1 MTKSLTKVWLGG
13 MKRMLSPAAK
23 RSARDAQRITRD
35 ALEAAASAAVS
46 DLSPPRES
54 RVRPR
59 GRMGGRRVTRGEHPM
74 APRSGASSRISRTAF
89 TCRLAAGVARCRSW

>member
-1 MTKSLTKVWLGG
+1 MVHCTKTNDASAVVPLFFLTAVRSMTKSLTKVWLGG

-54 RVRPR
+54 RV
-59 GRMGGRRVTRGEHPM
+59 
-74 APRSGASSRISRTAF
+74 
-89 TCRLAAGVARCRSW
+89 